1 MSAHSL
7 NGKEEPQRS
16 QIQLIQ
22 GHKASKQQKP
32 DRLRLSALR
41 VLSFLPMGSE
51 VPGQR
56 QDPMSG
62 QGHLHPPHLGG
73 GGTQS

>member
-1 MSAHSL
+1 
-7 NGKEEPQRS
+7 
-16 QIQLIQ
+16 
-22 GHKASKQQKP
+22 
-32 DRLRLSALR
+32 
-41 VLSFLPMGSE
+41 MGSE